1 MQISLHSLQKV
12 NTFPDD
18 FPYEALSPY
27 TGSNVT
33 FNNID
38 DVYRVIFE
46 CYNECKQKGFS
57 RMGEALYEQALMF
70 VNMDKL
76 IDQDSQMR
84 IREYQFCKDFNC
96 PPYPSLKETPAN
108 VVDDFSV
115 IQEEMI
121 QYSTKEKN
129 GSK

>member
-1 MQISLHSLQKV
+1 
-12 NTFPDD
+12 
-18 FPYEALSPY
+18 
-27 TGSNVT
+27 
-33 FNNID
+33 
-38 DVYRVIFE
+38 
-46 CYNECKQKGFS
+46 
-57 RMGEALYEQALMF
+57 MGEALYEQALMF
-70 VNMDKL
+70 VNMNKM
-76 IDQDSQMR
+76 IDEDSQIR

>member
-1 MQISLHSLQKV
+1 
-12 NTFPDD
+12 
-18 FPYEALSPY
+18 
-27 TGSNVT
+27 
-33 FNNID
+33 
-38 DVYRVIFE
+38 
-46 CYNECKQKGFS
+46 
-57 RMGEALYEQALMF
+57 MGEALYEQALMF

-96 PPYPSLKETPAN
+96 PPYPSLKETPSN